1 MIPHFQIYLRHFIVL
16 YKFAVFRRFKMFVLF
31 HCAPD
36 RRCKLGFR
44 FIRIMESENKK
55 DLQKFI
61 KKAGTPKKGKYLIS
75 EEDK

>member
-1 MIPHFQIYLRHFIVL
+1 
-16 YKFAVFRRFKMFVLF
+16 MFVLF

-36 RRCKLGFR
+36 RRCKLGVR
-44 FIRIMESENKK
+44 FVRIMESENKK

>member
-1 MIPHFQIYLRHFIVL
+1 
-16 YKFAVFRRFKMFVLF
+16 MFVLF
-31 HCAPD
+31 HCVPN
-36 RRCKLGFR
+36 RSCKLGVKFV
-44 FIRIMESENKK
+44 RIMESENKN